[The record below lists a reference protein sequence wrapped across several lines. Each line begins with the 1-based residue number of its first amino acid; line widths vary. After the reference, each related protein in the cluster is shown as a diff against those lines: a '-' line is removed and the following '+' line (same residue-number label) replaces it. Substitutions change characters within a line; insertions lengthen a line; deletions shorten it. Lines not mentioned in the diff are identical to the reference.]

1 VTLLALPGDDEA
13 GRLVPLYTNSAR
25 KLKVLDLIV
34 INRLL
39 PAEREGSRLSDI
51 DIFGFPFI
59 FQVESFRSCEHV
71 FRHLV
76 EQSLRYLTEEE
87 LATLQANGLFDLDPH
102 EGDSEPSWIRT
113 ELLPF
118 KIRLVS
124 FQEPQATPQED
135 GPLGITNSVSERD

>member
-1 VTLLALPGDDEA
+1 M
-13 GRLVPLYTNSAR
+13 
-25 KLKVLDLIV
+25 
-34 INRLL
+34 
-39 PAEREGSRLSDI
+39 

-124 FQEPQATPQED
+124 FQEPQATPKRRSLSISSPD
-135 GPLGITNSVSERD
+135 PLRLQIAIDWDLSHNATHRL